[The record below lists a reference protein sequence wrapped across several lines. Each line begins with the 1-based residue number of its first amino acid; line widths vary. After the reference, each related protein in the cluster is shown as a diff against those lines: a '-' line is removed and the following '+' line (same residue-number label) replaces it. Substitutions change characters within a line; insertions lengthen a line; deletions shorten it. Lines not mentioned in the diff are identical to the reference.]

1 MKLISLLSFFFLWA
15 TLFSQQENKLENI
28 SGHVFELNEKGSM
41 VPLIGV
47 NIYYLGVN
55 TGTSSDA
62 NGFFS
67 LSNNPKKKYLIFSYI
82 GYNTDTLEIKP
93 DKEINV
99 VII

>member
-1 MKLISLLSFFFLWA
+1 MKLISLLGLFFFGV
-15 TLFSQQENKLENI
+15 TLFSQQENI

-82 GYNTDTLEIKP
+82 GYDTDTLEI
-93 DKEINV
+93 
-99 VII
+99 